1 MAQVRCHRASGVVG
15 ITLILRAQVAI
26 KIPIASTGAKG
37 KSLLHLSRS
46 ADSSPVL
53 VVTTPLA
60 CVSCGQVLAGVRS
73 QADTIGER

>member
-1 MAQVRCHRASGVVG
+1 MG
-15 ITLILRAQVAI
+15 ITLLLRAQVAI